1 MKFAIIIWLIL
12 SFCGLSFAQDK
23 VVPVAEGTAAPFT
36 GLLVP
41 EARFTKMLEADLAV
55 EDLKGQLKIQQGL
68 TVKLEQVYS
77 ARLEEA
83 VKPVAFYQTPEFNRW
98 VGFFLGVAV
107 TGLAIWGG
115 SEIVKAVR

>member
-1 MKFAIIIWLIL
+1 MSRLTIIILVCVL
-12 SFCGLSFAQDK
+12 VTGPVMGQG
-23 VVPVAEGTAAPFT
+23 VVPVEEGKAAPFT

-41 EARFTKMLEADLAV
+41 EAKFTKMLEADLVV

-115 SEIVKAVR
+115 SEIVKAVK